1 MNCRIRKAKHETRE
15 ALAHFRAMTDK
26 RSWCSVD
33 GKGAISSVRLCS
45 PANTKLRRLKVPP
58 QSRPTVDRVKRISS
72 RLVIKFTF
80 FVVLDTC
87 QSIKRKLS
95 WGRYWG

>member
-1 MNCRIRKAKHETRE
+1 MNCRIRKEKHETRE
-15 ALAHFRAMTDK
+15 ALAHFRAITDK
-26 RSWCSVD
+26 TSWCSVD

-45 PANTKLRRLKVPP
+45 PANTTYGDLRT
-58 QSRPTVDRVKRISS
+58 QSRPTVDRVKRISFH
-72 RLVIKFTF
+72 LVIKFTF

-87 QSIKRKLS
+87 QPSKRKLS